1 MKVIEE
7 RLALHNGAA
16 IPKLGLG
23 TWFIPDDQAE
33 KAVCQ
38 ATLLGYRHVDTAQAY
53 NNEQGVGHGIR
64 SCGIPRDQLFVTDKV
79 AAGAKSYAEA
89 AASIDESLTKMG
101 LDYLDLLLIHSPQP
115 WGEWRGEKRYFD
127 ENKEV
132 WCAME
137 DACHAG
143 KVKSIGVSNFL
154 QDDLESL
161 LQTCSIQPAVNQLLV
176 HIGNTP
182 LSLMAFC
189 REHHILVEAYSPIA
203 HGEALKNE
211 AIAAMAAQYGV
222 SVSQLCIRYVLQL
235 GCVALPKTA
244 NPLHMAENTQV
255 DFEIS
260 NKDMETLKRL
270 SFREYGEYS
279 HFPVFSNK

>member
-7 RLALHNGAA
+7 RLALHNSAA
-16 IPKLGLG
+16 IPRLGLG

-53 NNEQGVGHGIR
+53 NNERGVGQGIR
-64 SCGIPRDQLFVTDKV
+64 NCGIPRDQLFVTDKV

-89 AASIDESLTKMG
+89 AASIDESLAKMG

-115 WGEWRGEKRYFD
+115 WGEWRSEKRYFD

-132 WCAME
+132 WRAME
-137 DACHAG
+137 DACRAG

-260 NKDMETLKRL
+260 DKDMETLKRL